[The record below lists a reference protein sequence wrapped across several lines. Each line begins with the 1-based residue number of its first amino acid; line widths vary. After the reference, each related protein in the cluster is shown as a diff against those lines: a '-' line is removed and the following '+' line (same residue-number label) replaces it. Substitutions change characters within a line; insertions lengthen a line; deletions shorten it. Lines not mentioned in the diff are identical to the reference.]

1 MNLRQL
7 ELIVAIEEYGNM
19 TAAAAHLYVTPSALN
34 QQLLKLEHE
43 LNLPL
48 FLRVHHQMVPTAAGR
63 IYLENAHEILRIK
76 QNTYIQLHDLA
87 GDYAGEYKIGLAYG
101 HGNDAM
107 LHCYPLFHKRYPGI
121 TLLCEENMVAPQL
134 EKVRSGDL
142 DMGLV
147 QLTAPPASEDNYVLL
162 SAENLLLGMPISHR
176 LAHLGATGPGDFPLI
191 DLSLL
196 RDDSFALMQRG
207 STQRQRIDP
216 LFAEAGYQPRLLA
229 ESTQNRF
236 LQSMAATQICCTIV
250 PQAYA
255 TDYQNLVWFT
265 LPTHPRFYFYAVYKK
280 GVRLGRAMSDL
291 LELIREYSL
300 AHFQFPE
307 PQ

>member
-7 ELIVAIEEYGNM
+7 ESIVAIEEYGSM
-19 TAAAAHLYVTPSALN
+19 TAAAARLYVTPSALN

-43 LNLPL
+43 LGLPL
-48 FLRVHHQMVPTAAGR
+48 FLRVRHQMVPTAAGR
-63 IYLENAHEILRIK
+63 IYLDNARQILRIK
-76 QNTYIQLHDLA
+76 QNTYAQLQDLA
-87 GDYAGEYKIGLAYG
+87 GNYAGEYKIGLAYG

-107 LHCYPLFHKRYPGI
+107 LYCYPLFHKKYPGI

-134 EKVRSGDL
+134 EKVRAGDL

-147 QLTAPPASEDNYVLL
+147 QLTAPPDSDDQYVLL
-162 SAENLLLGMPISHR
+162 SAENLLLGMPVSHR
-176 LAHLGATGPGDFPLI
+176 LAHLGAAAPGSLPTI
-191 DLSLL
+191 DLALL
-196 RDDSFALMQRG
+196 REDNFALMQRG

-216 LFAEAGYQPRLLA
+216 LFAAAGYQPRLLA

-236 LQSMAATQICCTIV
+236 LQSMAATQICCTII

-255 TDYQNLVWFT
+255 TDYRNLVWFA
-265 LPTHPRFYFYAVYKK
+265 LPTHPRFYFYAVCKK

-291 LELIREYSL
+291 LVLVQEYAQ
-300 AHFQFPE
+300 AHLQFPE
-307 PQ
+307 P